1 MQIRGLAVH
10 FVCFQLSVKSDSIPL
25 SDICVK
31 SAKCHTG
38 FRSSDSNLI
47 INVHC
52 SGESA
57 SQTAN
62 ISATC
67 SFLTIHSDGA
77 FHVLAGVLP
86 QSFCAGCHM
95 FVTFDP

>member
-1 MQIRGLAVH
+1 MQIKGLAVH
-10 FVCFQLSVKSDSIPL
+10 FVGFQLSVKSDSIPL

-47 INVHC
+47 INMHC
-52 SGESA
+52 SGDSEY
-57 SQTAN
+57 
-62 ISATC
+62 ISNLQ
-67 SFLTIHSDGA
+67 FLTIHSDGA

-95 FVTFDP
+95 FVTFDS